1 MIRIRRKKALNRSLG
16 GDIFVTTFVSLF
28 ALMMVL
34 PLIYTVSSAFKPMDE
49 LFVFPPRFF
58 PRNPTMTNF
67 TSLFRVL
74 STTTVPFSRYVFN
87 TVLVSIVGTGGHVI
101 LSSMCAYAISKIRF
115 PGRQL
120 MFKSIV
126 LSLMFS
132 GPATGIAL
140 YIIMVKLG
148 LINTYWA
155 LLLPAFCSS
164 LGLYLMKQFMD
175 QMVND
180 TILEAAR
187 IDGANE
193 AVIFFKIVMPSVKP
207 AWLTLCIFS
216 FQGLW
221 AIGATS
227 YIFREDLKTMNYAIS
242 QVLSSGISRTGA
254 ASASGLLML
263 IVPLLFFVITQ
274 SNVVETMSTSGM
286 KD

>member
-1 MIRIRRKKALNRSLG
+1 MIRIKRKKVLNRSLG
-16 GDIFVTTFVSLF
+16 GDVFVFLFVALF
-28 ALMMVL
+28 AVVMVL
-34 PLIYTVSSAFKPMDE
+34 PLVYTVSNAFKPMDE
-49 LFVFPPRFF
+49 LFVFPPRFL
-58 PRNPTMTNF
+58 PRNPTFTNF
-67 TSLFRVL
+67 SSLFRVL

-87 TVLVSIVGTGGHVI
+87 TVFVSLAGTGGHVI

-140 YIIMVKLG
+140 YIIMVNLG
-148 LINTYWA
+148 LINTYWS

-187 IDGANE
+187 IDGADE
-193 AVIFFKIVMPSVKP
+193 ARIFFKIVMPSVKP

-221 AIGATS
+221 NTGATT

-263 IVPLLFFVITQ
+263 IVPLVFFVLTQ